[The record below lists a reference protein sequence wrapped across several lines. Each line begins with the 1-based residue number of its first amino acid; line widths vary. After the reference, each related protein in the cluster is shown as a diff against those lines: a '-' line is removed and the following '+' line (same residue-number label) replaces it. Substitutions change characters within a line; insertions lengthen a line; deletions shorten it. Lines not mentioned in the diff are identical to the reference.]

1 MIAALEAE
9 ARAGVGRAAVATV
22 VGALAAAMAAEA
34 PEAEARAGV
43 GRAAVVAMVMAVQA
57 AMERA
62 LENHNRIAH
71 CIVWHFHPEGN
82 M

>member
-1 MIAALEAE
+1 MVEVAEAE
-9 ARAGVGRAAVATV
+9 AKEVATKE
-22 VGALAAAMAAEA
+22 GAMAM
-34 PEAEARAGV
+34 
-43 GRAAVVAMVMAVQA
+43 AVAVQA

-62 LENHNRIAH
+62 LDNHNRIAH

>member
-1 MIAALEAE
+1 MAVAAS
-9 ARAGVGRAAVATV
+9 AAV
-22 VGALAAAMAAEA
+22 MA
-34 PEAEARAGV
+34 ARAGV
-43 GRAAVVAMVMAVQA
+43 GRAAVVAIVMAVAVQA

-71 CIVWHFHPEGN
+71 CIVWHFHPEDN